1 MNAFDRLNAAVA
13 EVNRTGRVEFQW
25 PLHEPEMNITLEK
38 NMHIVFI
45 WLGMGGKSRDIGPGE
60 LLRLMATFE

>member
-45 WLGMGGKSRDIGPGE
+45 WLGPVAVSR
-60 LLRLMATFE
+60 